1 VREPVLALLLK
12 QRARLLW
19 NRLAKGPRRIRRL
32 IGTGLALVFTVAF
45 VVLAGLNA
53 GILVERVA
61 RIDPVAATDA
71 LPVLLL
77 GVTVITLVTSLSS
90 AFHHL
95 FLAGD
100 LELLLVAP
108 VPLRSLFW
116 LKILEIWRDSVH
128 VLLFQGAA
136 LFGFGQSLHLPPA
149 YYLFAMLVGLG
160 LTLAATALG
169 AMLTLALARVRL
181 GDSILGLSRVVAI
194 LLFLPI
200 GVLGVPALGF
210 GRNRFSLL
218 LGQDNVQAAANTL
231 RAIGPPPA
239 WAPTTW
245 AAHVLLADEA
255 AWLSLGLLVTAGL
268 GLFAATQLAFEGL
281 FQGGWER
288 VRFAGPNRGR
298 SARVSRRLLLPGTG
312 VPAGPIIGL
321 LQKDWRTLTRDPRWR
336 TGALV
341 TLIALALPATMVIF
355 ASDPFA
361 RTGHALRFWFSMLPV
376 PYLAYLF
383 GSQQGGA
390 TLAYEGRNI
399 VLLRAAP
406 VGMGRVLLAK
416 VLGGLIM
423 VTIVTWAA
431 TLALALSHAGEPLE
445 IGAALLAATWLA
457 LGATIAAVAGAALT
471 IDFEG
476 DNPQRRIGCLGTIV
490 TSGLSVFFF
499 VSNTGLLAWWV
510 TRAALSVPRPLLA
523 FLPIVD
529 WGLPVFALASVAA
542 IVLAARL
549 GMHRLA
555 TWEAS

>member
-1 VREPVLALLLK
+1 MLELLLR

-32 IGTGLALVFTVAF
+32 VGTGLALVFTVAF

-53 GILVERVA
+53 GILVDRVA

-77 GVTVITLVTSLSS
+77 GVSVITLVTSLSS

-116 LKILEIWRDSVH
+116 LKILEIWRDSIH

-136 LFGFGQSLHLPPA
+136 LFGFGQSLNLPPT
-149 YYLFAMLVGLG
+149 YYLLAVLIGLA
-160 LTLAATALG
+160 LTLAAAAVG

-181 GDSILGLSRVVAI
+181 GDSILGLSRILAI
-194 LLFLPI
+194 LLFVPI

-210 GRNRFSLL
+210 GRSRFSLL
-218 LGQDNVQAAANTL
+218 IGQDNVQAAASTL

-245 AAHVLLADEA
+245 AAHLLLGDEG
-255 AWLSLGLLVTAGL
+255 AWLSLGLLVAAGV
-268 GLFAATQLAFEGL
+268 GVFAATQLVYEGV

-288 VRFAGPNRGR
+288 VRFAAPARR
-298 SARVSRRLLLPGTG
+298 QSARVSRRFPTTPA
-312 VPAGPIIGL
+312 PAGPIFGL
-321 LQKDWRTLTRDPRWR
+321 LQKDWRVLTRDPRWR

-341 TLIALALPATMVIF
+341 TLIALGLPATMVIF

-361 RTGHALRFWFSMLPV
+361 RTGHAPRFWFSMLPV

-383 GSQQGGA
+383 GSQQGAA

-406 VGMGRVLLAK
+406 VGMGRVVLAK
-416 VLGGLIM
+416 VIGGLIL
-423 VTIVTWAA
+423 VAIVTWAA
-431 TLALALSHAGEPLE
+431 TLALALSHAGQLLE
-445 IGAALLAATWLA
+445 TGAALVAATWLA

-471 IDFEG
+471 VDFEG
-476 DNPQRRIGCLGTIV
+476 DNPQRRVGCLGTIV
-490 TSGLSVFFF
+490 TSALSVFFF
-499 VSNTGLLAWWV
+499 VSNTALLAWWV
-510 TRAALSVPRPLLA
+510 TRSALSVPRPLLA

-529 WGLPVFALASVAA
+529 WALPLFALASVAA
-542 IVLAARL
+542 IILAARL
-549 GMHRLA
+549 GMRRLA

>member
-1 VREPVLALLLK
+1 MTQPVLALLLR
-12 QRARLLW
+12 QRALQLW

-32 IGTGLALVFTVAF
+32 VGTGLALVFTVAF

-53 GILVERVA
+53 GILVDRVA

-77 GVTVITLVTSLSS
+77 GVSAITLVTSLSS

-136 LFGFGQSLHLPPA
+136 LFGFGQSLHLPPT
-149 YYLFAMLVGLG
+149 YYALAMLVGLA

-181 GDSILGLSRVVAI
+181 GDSILGVSRIVAI

-245 AAHVLLADEA
+245 AAHLLLGDEA
-255 AWLSLGLLVTAGL
+255 AWLSLGLLVAAGV
-268 GLFAATQLAFEGL
+268 GVFAATQLAFEGL

-288 VRFAGPNRGR
+288 VRFAGPSRHQ
-298 SARVSRRLLLPGTG
+298 SARASRRSTG
-312 VPAGPIIGL
+312 PYAPAGPIFGL
-321 LQKDWRTLTRDPRWR
+321 LQKDWRILTRDPRWR

-341 TLIALALPATMVIF
+341 TLIALGLPATMVIF

-383 GSQQGGA
+383 GTQQGAA

-406 VGMGRVLLAK
+406 VGMGRVVLAK
-416 VLGGLIM
+416 VLGGLIL
-423 VTIVTWAA
+423 VAIVTWAA
-431 TLALALSHAGEPLE
+431 TLALALSHAGQLLE
-445 IGAALLAATWLA
+445 TGAALVAATWLA

-471 IDFEG
+471 VDFEG
-476 DNPQRRIGCLGTIV
+476 DNPQRRVGCLGTIV
-490 TSGLSVFFF
+490 TSALSVFFF
-499 VSNTGLLAWWV
+499 VSNTALLGWWV
-510 TRAALSVPRPLLA
+510 ARSALSVPRALLA

-529 WGLPVFALASVAA
+529 WALPIFALASVAA
-542 IVLAARL
+542 IILAARL
-549 GMHRLA
+549 GMRRLA
-555 TWEAS
+555 AWEAS

>member
-1 VREPVLALLLK
+1 MLALLLR

-19 NRLAKGPRRIRRL
+19 NRVAKGPHRIHRL
-32 IGTGLALVFTVAF
+32 VGTGLALAFTVAF

-53 GILVERVA
+53 GVFVDRVA

-77 GVTVITLVTSLSS
+77 GVSVITLVTSLSS

-100 LELLLVAP
+100 MEVLLVAP
-108 VPLRSLFW
+108 VPMRSLFW

-136 LFGFGQSLHLPPA
+136 LFGFGQSLHLPPT
-149 YYLFAMLVGLG
+149 YYGLAVLVGLTF
-160 LTLAATALG
+160 TLAATALG

-181 GDSILGLSRVVAI
+181 GDSILGLSRIVAV

-210 GRNRFSLL
+210 GRNRFSLV
-218 LGQDNVQAAANTL
+218 LGQDNVQAAATTL

-239 WAPTTW
+239 WSPTTW
-245 AAHVLLADEA
+245 AAHLLLGDEA
-255 AWLSLGLLVTAGL
+255 ALLSLGLLAAAGV
-268 GLFAATQLAFEGL
+268 GIFAATRLAFEGL

-288 VRFAGPNRGR
+288 VRFTGPTRR
-298 SARVSRRLLLPGTG
+298 QSSRTTRRLLATG
-312 VPAGPIIGL
+312 VPAGPILGM
-321 LQKDWRTLTRDPRWR
+321 LQKDWRILTRDPRWR

-341 TLIALALPATMVIF
+341 TLIALGLPATILIF

-361 RTGHALRFWFSMLPV
+361 RGGHALRFWFSMVPV

-383 GSQQGGA
+383 GSQQGAA

-406 VGMGRVLLAK
+406 VGMGRVVLAK
-416 VLGGLIM
+416 VLGGLIL
-423 VTIVTWAA
+423 VSLVTWAA

-445 IGAALLAATWLA
+445 TGAALVAATWLA

-471 IDFEG
+471 VDFEG
-476 DNPQRRIGCLGTIV
+476 DNPQRRVGCLGTIV
-490 TSGLSVFFF
+490 TSALSALFF
-499 VSNTGLLAWWV
+499 VSNTGLLAWWI

-523 FLPIVD
+523 FQSIVD
-529 WGLPVFALASVAA
+529 WGLPVLALASVGA
-542 IVLAARL
+542 IVLTARL
-549 GMHRLA
+549 GMRRLA
-555 TWEAS
+555 TWETS

>member
-1 VREPVLALLLK
+1 MREPVLALLLR

-19 NRLAKGPRRIRRL
+19 NRLTKGPRRVRRL
-32 IGTGLALVFTVAF
+32 IGAGLALIFTIAF

-77 GVTVITLVTSLSS
+77 GVSVITLVTSLSS

-108 VPLRSLFW
+108 VPLGSLFW

-136 LFGFGQSLHLPPA
+136 LFGFGQSLHLPAA
-149 YYLFAMLVGLG
+149 YYGLAVLVGLG
-160 LTLAATALG
+160 LTLAAAALG

-181 GDSILGLSRVVAI
+181 GDSILGLSRVLAI

-210 GRNRFSLL
+210 GRNRLSLL
-218 LGQDNVQAAANTL
+218 LGQDNVQAAASTL
-231 RAIGPPPA
+231 RAIGPPPV

-245 AAHVLLADEA
+245 ATHVLLGDEA
-255 AWLSLGLLVTAGL
+255 AWLSLGLLVGAGV

-288 VRFAGPNRGR
+288 VRFAGPPRR
-298 SARVSRRLLLPGTG
+298 QSARVGRRLVPGTG

-341 TLIALALPATMVIF
+341 MLIALALPATMVIF

-406 VGMGRVLLAK
+406 VGMARVLLAK
-416 VLGGLIM
+416 VLGGLIL

-431 TLALALSHAGEPLE
+431 TLALAVSHAGQPLE

-457 LGATIAAVAGAALT
+457 LGATIAAVAGAALSV
-471 IDFEG
+471 DFEG
-476 DNPQRRIGCLGTIV
+476 DNPQRRIGCMGTII
-490 TSGLSVFFF
+490 TSALSVFFF
-499 VSNTGLLAWWV
+499 VSNTGLVAWWV
-510 TRAALSVPRPLLA
+510 TRSALSVPRL
-523 FLPIVD
+523 FLPYLSIVD
-529 WGLPVFALASVAA
+529 WALPIFALASVAA
-542 IVLAARL
+542 IILAARL
-549 GMHRLA
+549 GMRRLA

>member
-1 VREPVLALLLK
+1 MLALLLR

-32 IGTGLALVFTVAF
+32 VGTGLALVFTVAF

-53 GILVERVA
+53 GVLVDRVA
-61 RIDPVAATDA
+61 RIDPVAAADA

-77 GVTVITLVTSLSS
+77 GVSVITLVTSLSS

-108 VPLRSLFW
+108 VPMRGLFW

-149 YYLFAMLVGLG
+149 YYGLAVLVGLT

-181 GDSILGLSRVVAI
+181 GDSILGLSRIVAI

-218 LGQDNVQAAANTL
+218 LGQDNIQAAATTL

-245 AAHVLLADEA
+245 AAHVLLGDEA
-255 AWLSLGLLVTAGL
+255 AWLSLGLLVAASV

-288 VRFAGPNRGR
+288 VRFAGPTRR
-298 SARVSRRLLLPGTG
+298 QSTRVSRRLPRTRA
-312 VPAGPIIGL
+312 PAGPIVGL
-321 LQKDWRTLTRDPRWR
+321 LQKDWRILTRDPRWR

-341 TLIALALPATMVIF
+341 TLIALGLPATMVIF

-361 RTGHALRFWFSMLPV
+361 RTGHELRFWFSMLPV

-383 GSQQGGA
+383 GSQQGAA

-416 VLGGLIM
+416 VLGGLIL
-423 VTIVTWAA
+423 VTLVTWAA
-431 TLALALSHAGEPLE
+431 TLALALSHAGQPLE
-445 IGAALLAATWLA
+445 TGAALLAATWLA
-457 LGATIAAVAGAALT
+457 LGATIAAVAGASLT
-471 IDFEG
+471 VDFEG
-476 DNPQRRIGCLGTIV
+476 DNPQRRVGCLGTIV
-490 TSGLSVFFF
+490 TSALSVFFF
-499 VSNTGLLAWWV
+499 VANTGLLAWWV
-510 TRAALSVPRPLLA
+510 ARTALSVPRPLLV

-549 GMHRLA
+549 GMRRLA

>member
-1 VREPVLALLLK
+1 VRQPVLALLLR

-19 NRLAKGPRRIRRL
+19 NRVAKGPHRIRRL
-32 IGTGLALVFTVAF
+32 VGTGLALAFTVAF

-53 GILVERVA
+53 GVFVDRVA

-77 GVTVITLVTSLSS
+77 GVSVITLVTSLSS

-100 LELLLVAP
+100 MEVLLVAP
-108 VPLRSLFW
+108 VPMRSLFW

-136 LFGFGQSLHLPPA
+136 LFGFGQSLHLPPT
-149 YYLFAMLVGLG
+149 YYGLAVLVGLTF
-160 LTLAATALG
+160 TLAATALG

-181 GDSILGLSRVVAI
+181 GDSILGLSRIVAV

-210 GRNRFSLL
+210 GRNRFSLV
-218 LGQDNVQAAANTL
+218 LGQDNVQAAATTL

-239 WAPTTW
+239 WSPTTW
-245 AAHVLLADEA
+245 AAHLLLGDEA
-255 AWLSLGLLVTAGL
+255 ALLSLGLLAAAGV
-268 GLFAATQLAFEGL
+268 GIFAATRLAFEGL

-288 VRFAGPNRGR
+288 VRFTGPTRR
-298 SARVSRRLLLPGTG
+298 QSSRTTRRLLATG
-312 VPAGPIIGL
+312 VPAGPILGM
-321 LQKDWRTLTRDPRWR
+321 LQKDWRILTRDPRWR

-341 TLIALALPATMVIF
+341 TLIALGLPATILIF

-361 RTGHALRFWFSMLPV
+361 RAGHALRFWFSMVPV

-383 GSQQGGA
+383 GSQQGAA

-406 VGMGRVLLAK
+406 VGMGRVVLAK
-416 VLGGLIM
+416 VLGGLIL
-423 VTIVTWAA
+423 VSLVTWAA

-445 IGAALLAATWLA
+445 TGAALVAATWLA

-471 IDFEG
+471 VDFEG
-476 DNPQRRIGCLGTIV
+476 DNPQRRVGCLGTIV
-490 TSGLSVFFF
+490 TSALSALFF
-499 VSNTGLLAWWV
+499 VSNTGLLAWWI

-523 FLPIVD
+523 FQSIVD
-529 WGLPVFALASVAA
+529 WGLPVLALASVGA
-542 IVLAARL
+542 IVLTARL
-549 GMHRLA
+549 GMRRLA
-555 TWEAS
+555 TWETS

>member
-1 VREPVLALLLK
+1 
-12 QRARLLW
+12 
-19 NRLAKGPRRIRRL
+19 
-32 IGTGLALVFTVAF
+32 
-45 VVLAGLNA
+45 
-53 GILVERVA
+53 
-61 RIDPVAATDA
+61 
-71 LPVLLL
+71 
-77 GVTVITLVTSLSS
+77 
-90 AFHHL
+90 
-95 FLAGD
+95 
-100 LELLLVAP
+100 
-108 VPLRSLFW
+108 
-116 LKILEIWRDSVH
+116 LKILEIWRDSIH

-136 LFGFGQSLHLPPA
+136 LFGFGQSLRLPLT
-149 YYLFAMLVGLG
+149 YYGLALLVGLG

-169 AMLTLALARVRL
+169 AMLVLALARVRL
-181 GDSILGLSRVVAI
+181 GDSILGVSRLLAI

-218 LGQDNVQAAANTL
+218 LGQDNVQAAASTL

-245 AAHVLLADEA
+245 AAHVLLGDEA
-255 AWLSLGLLVTAGL
+255 AWLSLGLLVAAGI
-268 GLFAATQLAFEGL
+268 GIFAATQLAFEGL

-288 VRFAGPNRGR
+288 VRFAGPTRRQSVRLGR
-298 SARVSRRLLLPGTG
+298 RRLPGTG
-312 VPAGPIIGL
+312 VPAGPIVGL

-341 TLIALALPATMVIF
+341 TLIALALPATMVVF

-361 RTGHALRFWFSMLPV
+361 RTSHVLRFWFSMLPV

-406 VGMGRVLLAK
+406 VGMGRVLVAK
-416 VLGGLIM
+416 VLGGLIL
-423 VTIVTWAA
+423 VTIVIWAA
-431 TLALALSHAGEPLE
+431 TLALALSHAGQPLE

-490 TSGLSVFFF
+490 TSALSVFFF
-499 VSNTGLLAWWV
+499 VSNTGLVAWWV
-510 TRAALSVPRPLLA
+510 TRSALSVPRPLVT
-523 FLPIVD
+523 FLPLVD
-529 WGLPVFALASVAA
+529 WALPVLALMSVAA
-542 IVLAARL
+542 IVFAARL
-549 GMHRLA
+549 GMRRLA

>member
-1 VREPVLALLLK
+1 MLALLLR

-19 NRLAKGPRRIRRL
+19 NRIAKGPRRIRRI
-32 IGTGLALVFTVAF
+32 IGTGLGLIFTIGF

-71 LPVLLL
+71 LPLLLL
-77 GVTVITLVTSLSS
+77 GVAVITLVTSLGS

-116 LKILEIWRDSVH
+116 LKILEIWRDSIH

-136 LFGFGQSLHLPPA
+136 LFGFGQSLRLPLT
-149 YYLFAMLVGLG
+149 YYGLALLVGLG

-169 AMLTLALARVRL
+169 AMLVLALARVRL
-181 GDSILGLSRVVAI
+181 GDSILGVSRLLAI

-218 LGQDNVQAAANTL
+218 LGQDNVQAAASTL

-245 AAHVLLADEA
+245 AAHVLLGDEA
-255 AWLSLGLLVTAGL
+255 AWLSLGLLVAAGI
-268 GLFAATQLAFEGL
+268 GIFAATQLAFEGL

-288 VRFAGPNRGR
+288 VRFAGPTRRQSVRLGR
-298 SARVSRRLLLPGTG
+298 RRLPGTG
-312 VPAGPIIGL
+312 VPAGPIVGL

-341 TLIALALPATMVIF
+341 TLIALALPATMVVF
-355 ASDPFA
+355 ASDPFG
-361 RTGHALRFWFSMLPV
+361 RTSHVLRFWFSMLPV

-406 VGMGRVLLAK
+406 VGMGRVLVAK
-416 VLGGLIM
+416 VLGGLIL
-423 VTIVTWAA
+423 VTIVIWAA
-431 TLALALSHAGEPLE
+431 TLALALSHAGQPLE

-490 TSGLSVFFF
+490 TSALSVFFF
-499 VSNTGLLAWWV
+499 VSNTGLVAWWV
-510 TRAALSVPRPLLA
+510 TRSALSVPRPLVT
-523 FLPIVD
+523 FLPLVD
-529 WGLPVFALASVAA
+529 WALPVLALMSVAA
-542 IVLAARL
+542 IVFAARL
-549 GMHRLA
+549 GMRRLA

>member
-1 VREPVLALLLK
+1 VTQPVLALLLK

-19 NRLAKGPRRIRRL
+19 NRVAKGPRRIRRL
-32 IGTGLALVFTVAF
+32 IGTGLAVAFTVGF

-71 LPVLLL
+71 LPVLLA
-77 GVTVITLVTSLSS
+77 GVAAITLVTSLSS

-108 VPLRSLFW
+108 VPMRSLFW

-128 VLLFQGAA
+128 VWLFQGAA
-136 LFGFGQSLHLPPA
+136 LFGFGQSLHLPPV
-149 YYLFAMLVGLG
+149 YYGLAVLVGLT

-194 LLFLPI
+194 LLFVPI

-218 LGQDNVQAAANTL
+218 LGQDNIQAAATTL
-231 RAIGPPPA
+231 RALGPPPA

-245 AAHVLLADEA
+245 AAHLLLGDEA
-255 AWLSLGLLVTAGL
+255 ALISLGLLVAAGV

-288 VRFAGPNRGR
+288 VRFAGPTRR
-298 SARVSRRLLLPGTG
+298 QSARVSRVPTGTG
-312 VPAGPIIGL
+312 LPAGPVFGL
-321 LQKDWRTLTRDPRWR
+321 LQKDWRVLTRDPRWR

-341 TLIALALPATMVIF
+341 TLVALGLPATMVIF

-361 RTGHALRFWFSMLPV
+361 RAGHALRFWFSMLPV

-383 GSQQGGA
+383 GSQQGAA

-406 VGMGRVLLAK
+406 VGMGRIVLAK
-416 VLGGLIM
+416 VLGGLIL
-423 VTIVTWAA
+423 VTVVTWAA
-431 TLALALSHAGEPLE
+431 TLVLALSHAGQLLE
-445 IGAALLAATWLA
+445 TGAALVAATWLA
-457 LGATIAAVAGAALT
+457 LGATISAVAGAALT
-471 IDFEG
+471 VDFEG
-476 DNPQRRIGCLGTIV
+476 DNPQRRVGCLGTIV
-490 TSGLSVFFF
+490 TSALSAAFF

-510 TRAALSVPRPLLA
+510 TRAALSVPRPLLV

-549 GMHRLA
+549 GMRRLA

>member
-1 VREPVLALLLK
+1 
-12 QRARLLW
+12 
-19 NRLAKGPRRIRRL
+19 
-32 IGTGLALVFTVAF
+32 
-45 VVLAGLNA
+45 
-53 GILVERVA
+53 
-61 RIDPVAATDA
+61 
-71 LPVLLL
+71 
-77 GVTVITLVTSLSS
+77 VTSLSS

-108 VPLRSLFW
+108 VPMRSLFW

-136 LFGFGQSLHLPPA
+136 LFGFGQSLHLPA
-149 YYLFAMLVGLG
+149 VYYGLAVLVGVT
-160 LTLAATALG
+160 LTLAAAALG
-169 AMLTLALARVRL
+169 AMLTLALARIRL
-181 GDSILGLSRVVAI
+181 GDSILGLSRILAI

-200 GVLGVPALGF
+200 GVLGMPALGF

-218 LGQDNVQAAANTL
+218 LGQDNIQAAATTL
-231 RAIGPPPA
+231 RAIGPPPP

-245 AAHVLLADEA
+245 AAHLLLGDEA
-255 AWLSLGLLVTAGL
+255 ALLSLGLLGAAAV

-288 VRFAGPNRGR
+288 VRFTGPARKPSVQRG
-298 SARVSRRLLLPGTG
+298 SHQTTLGLPG
-312 VPAGPIIGL
+312 GPILGV
-321 LQKDWRTLTRDPRWR
+321 LQKDWRILTRDPRWR
-336 TGALV
+336 TGALI
-341 TLIALALPATMVIF
+341 TLIALGLPATMVIF

-383 GSQQGGA
+383 GSQQGAA

-406 VGMGRVLLAK
+406 VGMGRIVLAK
-416 VLGGLIM
+416 VVGGLIL
-423 VTIVTWAA
+423 VTLVTWAA
-431 TLALALSHAGEPLE
+431 TLALAISHAGEPIE
-445 IGAALLAATWLA
+445 TGAALVAATWLA

-471 IDFEG
+471 VDFEG

-490 TSGLSVFFF
+490 TSALSVFFF
-499 VSNTGLLAWWV
+499 VSNTALLAWWV
-510 TRAALSVPRPLLA
+510 TRSALSIPRPLLA
-523 FLPIVD
+523 FLPVVD
-529 WGLPVFALASVAA
+529 WGLPLFALASVAA
-542 IVLAARL
+542 IALAARL
-549 GMHRLA
+549 GMRRLA

>member
-1 VREPVLALLLK
+1 MLALLLR
-12 QRARLLW
+12 QRARLVW
-19 NRLAKGPRRIRRL
+19 NRLAKGPRRVRRL
-32 IGTGLALVFTVAF
+32 VGAGLALVLTVAF

-61 RIDPVAATDA
+61 RIDPVAAIDA

-108 VPLRSLFW
+108 VPMGSLFW
-116 LKILEIWRDSVH
+116 LKTLEIWRDSVH

-149 YYLFAMLVGLG
+149 YYGLAVLVGLT

-181 GDSILGLSRVVAI
+181 GDSILGLSRIVAI

-218 LGQDNVQAAANTL
+218 LGQDNIQAAATTL

-245 AAHVLLADEA
+245 AAHVLLGDEA
-255 AWLSLGLLVTAGL
+255 AWLSLGLLVAASV

-288 VRFAGPNRGR
+288 VRFAGPTRR
-298 SARVSRRLLLPGTG
+298 QPTRVSRRLPRTRA
-312 VPAGPIIGL
+312 PAGPIVGL
-321 LQKDWRTLTRDPRWR
+321 LQKDWRILTRDPRWR

-341 TLIALALPATMVIF
+341 TLIALGLPATMVIF

-361 RTGHALRFWFSMLPV
+361 RTGHELRFWFSMLPV

-383 GSQQGGA
+383 GSQQGAA

-416 VLGGLIM
+416 VLGGLIL
-423 VTIVTWAA
+423 VTLVTWAA
-431 TLALALSHAGEPLE
+431 TLALALSHAGQPLE
-445 IGAALLAATWLA
+445 TGAALLAATWLA
-457 LGATIAAVAGAALT
+457 LGATIAAVAGASLT
-471 IDFEG
+471 VDFEG
-476 DNPQRRIGCLGTIV
+476 DNPQRRVGCLGTIV
-490 TSGLSVFFF
+490 TSALSVFFF

-510 TRAALSVPRPLLA
+510 ARTALSVPRPLLV

-542 IVLAARL
+542 IILAVRL
-549 GMHRLA
+549 GMRRLA